1 MRRSALKS
9 CCRGTV
15 RGVGRGRQLRA
26 RKVQMARAN
35 TTHSQ
40 PTQHRRP
47 PHGRNSAGRN
57 GQPLALPRRVPN
69 AGGGLVVEVQRGEVG
84 VVQNA
89 GDEAACGSDRGLV
102 AVLGF
107 SVRRI
112 ERNSERQHIRTMLS
126 SRKVLFSSS
135 ASATTTR
142 PSPPML
148 LLLCN
153 NTSFQGSS
161 ENKTQQK

>member
-1 MRRSALKS
+1 MPSKYALEKI
-9 CCRGTV
+9 T
-15 RGVGRGRQLRA
+15 
-26 RKVQMARAN
+26 AN
-35 TTHSQ
+35 ANLPQ
-40 PTQHRRP
+40 KLEHRRP
-47 PHGRNSAGRN
+47 PLGRNLAGRN

-69 AGGGLVVEVQRGEVG
+69 AGGGLVVEPQLSEVG

-102 AVLGF
+102 VVLGF

-112 ERNSERQHIRTMLS
+112 ERNSERQHIRTRYS
-126 SRKVLFSSS
+126 CCKVLFSSS
-135 ASATTTR
+135 ASATATR
-142 PSPPML
+142 PSSPML
-148 LLLCN
+148 LRSCN

>member
-1 MRRSALKS
+1 MPSKYALEKI
-9 CCRGTV
+9 T
-15 RGVGRGRQLRA
+15 
-26 RKVQMARAN
+26 AN
-35 TTHSQ
+35 ANLPQ
-40 PTQHRRP
+40 KLEHRRP
-47 PHGRNSAGRN
+47 PLGRNLAGRN

-112 ERNSERQHIRTMLS
+112 ERNSEREHIRTMS
-126 SRKVLFSSS
+126 SRRKVLFSSS

-142 PSPPML
+142 PSAPML
-148 LLLCN
+148 LRACN

>member
-1 MRRSALKS
+1 MNAEQIRTGKI
-9 CCRGTV
+9 T
-15 RGVGRGRQLRA
+15 
-26 RKVQMARAN
+26 AN
-35 TTHSQ
+35 ANLPQ
-40 PTQHRRP
+40 KLEHRRP
-47 PHGRNSAGRN
+47 PLGRNLAGRN
-57 GQPLALPRRVPN
+57 GQPLALPRRVPRLN
-69 AGGGLVVEVQRGEVG
+69 AGGGRVVEGQLGEVG

-89 GDEAACGSDRGLV
+89 GDEAACGSDRGVV

-107 SVRRI
+107 SLRRI
-112 ERNSERQHIRTMLS
+112 ERNSERQNIRTMS
-126 SRKVLFSSS
+126 SRRKVLFSSS

-148 LLLCN
+148 LLFCN